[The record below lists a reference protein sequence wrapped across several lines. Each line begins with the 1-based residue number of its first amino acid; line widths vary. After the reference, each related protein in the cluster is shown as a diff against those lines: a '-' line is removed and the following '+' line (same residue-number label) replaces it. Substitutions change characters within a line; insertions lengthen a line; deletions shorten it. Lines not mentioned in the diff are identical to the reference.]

1 MHSVKHLA
9 ATLALGPFLLM
20 QGRHVRRVTPV
31 LPEPPGPRE
40 GVDGEG
46 PPLRLLIL
54 GDSAAAGVGA
64 ATQTDALSGQLVA
77 AISRHFQVIWKLHAR
92 TGATTSAIIR
102 DLRNLCA
109 ATAETYDV
117 VVTSLGVNDLT
128 AGRPRNVWLRQQ
140 TELITLLRSKFS
152 TRLILLSGMPP
163 MHHFPALPQ
172 PLRWYMGEGARRYNR
187 GLQNLTEAFDDCHV
201 VSIDASREAELLEA
215 DSIAADGFHPGPAF
229 YTIWA
234 ESIAAQIINNPLAAP
249 RA

>member
-1 MHSVKHLA
+1 MPSVKHLA
-9 ATLALGPFLLM
+9 ATLALGPFLMM

-40 GVDGEG
+40 GVNGDGA
-46 PPLRLLIL
+46 PLRLLIL

-77 AISRHFQVIWKLHAR
+77 AISPHFQVSWRLHAR
-92 TGATTSAIIR
+92 TGATTSAMLR
-102 DLRNLCA
+102 DLS
-109 ATAETYDV
+109 ATAAETYDV

-128 AGRPRNVWLRQQ
+128 AGRPRKVWLGQQ
-140 TELITLLRSKFS
+140 TELITLLRSKLS
-152 TRLILLSGMPP
+152 ARLILLSGMPP

-187 GLQNLTEAFDDCHV
+187 GLENLTEAFDDCHV

-234 ESIAAQIINNPLAAP
+234 ESIAAQIINSPLATP

>member
-1 MHSVKHLA
+1 MKHLA
-9 ATLALGPFLLM
+9 ATLALGPFLMM

-40 GVDGEG
+40 GVNGDGA
-46 PPLRLLIL
+46 PLRLLIL

-77 AISRHFQVIWKLHAR
+77 AISPHFQVSWRLHAR
-92 TGATTSAIIR
+92 TGATTSAILR
-102 DLRNLCA
+102 DLS
-109 ATAETYDV
+109 ATAAETYDV

-128 AGRPRNVWLRQQ
+128 AGRPRKVWLRQQ
-140 TELITLLRSKFS
+140 TELITLLRSKLS
-152 TRLILLSGMPP
+152 ARLILLSGMPP

-201 VSIDASREAELLEA
+201 VSIDASREAELLKA

-234 ESIAAQIINNPLAAP
+234 ESIAAQIINSPVATP

>member
-1 MHSVKHLA
+1 M
-9 ATLALGPFLLM
+9 
-20 QGRHVRRVTPV
+20 

-40 GVDGEG
+40 GVNGEG
-46 PPLRLLIL
+46 APLRLLIL

-77 AISRHFQVIWKLHAR
+77 AISPHFKVTWRLHAR
-92 TGATTSAIIR
+92 TGATTSAILR
-102 DLRNLCA
+102 DLSI
-109 ATAETYDV
+109 ATAETCDV

-128 AGRPRNVWLRQQ
+128 AGRPRDVWLRHQ

-187 GLQNLTEAFDDCHV
+187 GLRGLTADFDDCRV
-201 VSIDASREAELLEA
+201 VSIDASREAELLAA

-234 ESIAAQIINNPLAAP
+234 ESIAAQIINSPLAAP